1 MQHMFADGFNSGMSQ
16 FTVSTA
22 NVPVVLFTITMQTVF
37 ISLRFLFPLDLTYVH
52 RKRVANM
59 GHHLEWAVGCLDR

>member
-37 ISLRFLFPLDLTYVH
+37 ISLRFLFPLDVC
-52 RKRVANM
+52 AS
-59 GHHLEWAVGCLDR
+59 